1 MMEDRQLLRYARHI
15 LLDEFGIEAQE
26 RLLQARVLI
35 VGAGGL
41 GSPAAFFLA
50 SSGVGHIVLADD
62 DEVDLGNLQRQ
73 ILHTTERIGEF
84 KAESGKRTLAA
95 LNPEVHVQALV
106 RRLDDHDLAEQVA
119 AADLVLDCCDNFA
132 TRHAVNRA
140 CVAQRKPLVSGAAI
154 RFAGQISV
162 FDLRRDDAPCYH
174 CLFPEADDVEELRCA
189 TTGVLAPLVGIVG
202 STQAAEAIKVLTG
215 IGEPLIGRMLCLDA
229 LTMQWNT
236 IRFKRDPA
244 CPVCR
249 SRGGGHRDA
258 GHRDGGLKGGSRP
271 DGLSDDGP
279 IAASRQN

>member
-106 RRLDDHDLAEQVA
+106 RRLDDRDLAEQVA
-119 AADLVLDCCDNFA
+119 AADVVLDCCDNFA

-162 FDLRRDDAPCYH
+162 FDLRRDDTPCYH

-202 STQAAEAIKVLTG
+202 STQAAEAIKILAG
-215 IGEPLIGRMLCLDA
+215 IGEPLVGRMLCLDA

-249 SRGGGHRDA
+249 SRHGGHHGDPA
-258 GHRDGGLKGGSRP
+258 G
-271 DGLSDDGP
+271 DGP
-279 IAASRQN
+279 TTASRQN